1 MVSQHTIPKNEAM
14 AVLHR
19 AGFPSQVIEEIS
31 SQLSDPV
38 DLDRDSSLFLRYGIT
53 RDVLTDR
60 MGGSP

>member
-1 MVSQHTIPKNEAM
+1 M

-19 AGFPSQVIEEIS
+19 AGFSSQVIEEIS

-53 RDVLTDR
+53 REVLTDR